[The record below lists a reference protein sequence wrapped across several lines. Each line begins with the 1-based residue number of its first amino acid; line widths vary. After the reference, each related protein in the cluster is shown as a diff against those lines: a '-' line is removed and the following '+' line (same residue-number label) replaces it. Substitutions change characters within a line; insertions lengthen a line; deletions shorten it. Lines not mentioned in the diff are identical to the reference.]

1 MESKASA
8 RYQRIP
14 PRKLRLVADLVRGR
28 EVEESFKILE
38 QTHTKGARILTKVL
52 NSAVANAMSQEGSMN
67 LQPDMLYI
75 KQAYVDGGPI
85 IKRFM
90 PRAMGRATRI
100 NKRTSHLTIVLD
112 VNEQVEES

>member
-14 PRKLRLVADLVRGR
+14 PRKLRLVADMIRGR
-28 EVEESFKILE
+28 GVDESIKVLE
-38 QTHTKGARILTKVL
+38 QTHTKGARITAQVL
-52 NSAVANAMSQEGSMN
+52 NSAVANAMSREGSMKIH
-67 LQPDMLYI
+67 PDTLYV
-75 KQAYVDGGPI
+75 KEAYVDGGPI

-100 NKRTSHLTIVLD
+100 NNRTSHLTIVLD
-112 VNEQVEES
+112 ALDQVEES